1 MIAAENKAKD
11 EKRCSI
17 SPQRLQRKMSMAAQV
32 YRRKRRER
40 EEERFIDVDAHL
52 HIGTFASLTS
62 IADGRTDR
70 QTDRQEK
77 KRGGGRGGGKC
88 TEGAKKKMS
97 GGGAANVYGWW
108 CVVTSGFGDGVGRRV
123 CVQLKQLCPR
133 LLFPI

>member
-77 KRGGGRGGGKC
+77 KRGGGRGGGANALK
-88 TEGAKKKMS
+88 AQKKKCRVGVQLTYTAGGVWLRRVLGMGW
-97 GGGAANVYGWW
+97 GGG
-108 CVVTSGFGDGVGRRV
+108 CVCS
-123 CVQLKQLCPR
+123 
-133 LLFPI
+133 